1 MHAVASRASAFYA
14 ALGIYLVAGLAITVA
29 GTLAF
34 VELAVDVRAGSTQRF
49 DVAVLQWMGAHQV
62 LWIQRSVLE
71 VTALGTGLVVL
82 MLVAVASLFL
92 ALSGRRS
99 MALLLLV
106 ATAGELVLNTV
117 LKLGFDRPRPQIFA
131 WGTHVVSSS
140 FPSGHATSSVV
151 VYSMIAY
158 LAARLERRWWER
170 WLTGIA
176 AALVIVL
183 VCLSRLY
190 LGVHYPSDVAAGF
203 VIGLAWSGFCV
214 SGLEALQRYG
224 ARHGR
229 RRPSPGREPEGDA
242 RHVGADAE

>member
-1 MHAVASRASAFYA
+1 MHAIARRASAFYA

-34 VELAVDVRAGSTQRF
+34 VELAADVRAGSTQRF
-49 DVAVLQWMGAHQV
+49 DVAVLHWMGAHQT
-62 LWIQRSVLE
+62 LWLQRFVLE

-82 MLVAVASLFL
+82 MLVAVAALFL
-92 ALSGRRS
+92 ALCGRRS

-106 ATAGELVLNTV
+106 ATAGELLLNTV
-117 LKLGFDRPRPQIFA
+117 LKLGFGRPRPQIFA

-151 VYSMIAY
+151 VYSMVAY
-158 LAARLERRWWER
+158 LAARLERRWWQR
-170 WLTGIA
+170 WLTAIV
-176 AALVIVL
+176 AALVVLL

-203 VIGLAWSGFCV
+203 VVGLAWSGFCI
-214 SGLEALQRYG
+214 SGLEALRRYR
-224 ARHGR
+224 ARHGH
-229 RRPSPGREPEGDA
+229 GATDLGNEPEGARCHLDA
-242 RHVGADAE
+242 GGG